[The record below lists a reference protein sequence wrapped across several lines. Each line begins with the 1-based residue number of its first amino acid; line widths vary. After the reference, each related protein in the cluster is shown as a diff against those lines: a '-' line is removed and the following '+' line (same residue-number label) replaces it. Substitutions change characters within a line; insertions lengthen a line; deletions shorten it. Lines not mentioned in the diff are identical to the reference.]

1 MPGITSKAIVPCELR
16 PEVKKR
22 IEALAE
28 HVVESAR
35 RELAPL
41 GEAEA
46 DALLFG
52 AVERLRGQ
60 RSASM
65 GPKREFVAKA
75 LDHMLQAKLISK
87 WTFAGNRDRH
97 DYEVL
102 IGDHTIV
109 IEAKGC
115 LDGNNTN
122 IFQRPANADE
132 FYIWSLCQNPG
143 ADPRK
148 NVWSGTHTRLGAEM
162 IARKTPV
169 DGLIVWDMLCGTPA
183 RPCPKL
189 EAAPS
194 RATKLGDKKVP
205 PPCLYLFPRKIPDPR
220 NNRTPPVWKIGE
232 LKFASALQRAFGG
245 RDDEVTS
252 VALKVRMKD
261 ASVVRT
267 TTLTRGGLEIIAS
280 KDTVIKRARS

>member
-1 MPGITSKAIVPCELR
+1 MPGITSKAVVPCELR
-16 PEVKKR
+16 PEVKKQ

-28 HVVESAR
+28 HVREAAR
-35 RELAPL
+35 AHLRPL
-41 GEAEA
+41 SDAEA
-46 DALLFG
+46 DSLLDG

-65 GPKREFVAKA
+65 GAKRDFVAA
-75 LDHMLQAKLISK
+75 TLDHMLNEKLISK

-97 DYEVL
+97 DYEIL

-132 FYIWSLCQNPG
+132 FYIWSLCQNSG

-148 NVWSGTHTRLGAEM
+148 NVWSGTHTRLGAEI

-169 DGLIVWDMLCGTPA
+169 DGLIVWDMLCGTKA

-189 EAAPS
+189 EAGPN
-194 RATKLGDKKVP
+194 RGTTIKGKRIP
-205 PPCLYLFPRKIPDPR
+205 PPCLYLFPRRIPDPR
-220 NNRTPPVWKIGE
+220 NNRTPPVWKAEE

-252 VALKVRMKD
+252 VGLRVRMKE

-267 TTLTRGGLEIIAS
+267 TTLTRGGAEIVAS